1 MLRFLLLC
9 CLCLIATAI
18 PASDDAASDTSGDT
32 ARLRPGSLRRETFWS
47 PSLGVRKQVQVY
59 LPPSYHR
66 RGAESVRYPAVV
78 YLHGKWG
85 DETDWVE
92 KGRLASTMDSLIS
105 AGMPEM
111 LVVMPDGDDGWWMS
125 WAQPVD
131 LDLCRRT
138 PHRGEPADQ
147 FCVPH
152 PRYDTYVARDLI
164 AYIDSAYRTLARP
177 ESRAI
182 GGVSMG
188 GYGAMTL
195 AARFPDTFSAAASHA
210 GILAPG
216 LLADSSTIA
225 VSGRVT
231 WRASRTTNELQ
242 RATGPRWEGM
252 YPMFGVDPATWQPR
266 DPATL
271 MLALQ
276 ARGGRL
282 PSLFVDVAHGDE
294 VLKQN
299 RIFRTAL
306 AQHDIPVT
314 YVESDGAHTWENYRA
329 SLSRALRFLADHLA
343 RVPRAG

>member
-18 PASDDAASDTSGDT
+18 PARDAASDT
-32 ARLRPGSLRRETFWS
+32 ASLRRGALRHEAFWS
-47 PSLGVRKQVQVY
+47 PALGVRKQVQVY
-59 LPPSYHR
+59 LPPSYR
-66 RGAESVRYPAVV
+66 RSGSERARYPVAV

-131 LDLCRRT
+131 LALCRRT
-138 PHRGEPADQ
+138 PHRGEPAEQ
-147 FCVPH
+147 FCVPS
-152 PRYDTYVARDLI
+152 PQYDTYVARDLI
-164 AYIDSAYRTLARP
+164 TYIDTTYRTLARP

-188 GYGAMTL
+188 GYGAISL
-195 AARFPDTFSAAASHA
+195 AARYPGVFSAAASHA
-210 GILAPG
+210 GILSPG

-225 VSGRVT
+225 TRGRVT

-242 RATGPRWEGM
+242 RATGARWEGM
-252 YPMFGVDPATWQPR
+252 APMFGVHPATWQSR

-271 MLALQ
+271 LLALQ
-276 ARGGRL
+276 ARGGRV
-282 PSLFVDVAHGDE
+282 PSLFVDVARRDE

-299 RIFRTAL
+299 QLFRTAL
-306 AQHDIPVT
+306 VEQGIPLS
-314 YVESDGAHTWENYRA
+314 YHESEGAHTWESYRA
-329 SLSRALRFLADHLA
+329 SLSRALRFMSDHLA
-343 RVPRAG
+343 RVPYAQ